1 MLAFWSENVK
11 AGAPVSMQPPEE
23 YVLHISQVALTPE
36 AQGIGT
42 KKKVAK
48 PLAPHVVQ
56 VRTSLRTPLTA
67 SGRLFIIFGP
77 ISLSP
82 PLPLSLPPSVLR

>member
-42 KKKVAK
+42 KQQEQLQFQQHRKGKTIFITFDYHID
-48 PLAPHVVQ
+48 LH
-56 VRTSLRTPLTA
+56 L
-67 SGRLFIIFGP
+67 GRN
-77 ISLSP
+77 
-82 PLPLSLPPSVLR
+82 